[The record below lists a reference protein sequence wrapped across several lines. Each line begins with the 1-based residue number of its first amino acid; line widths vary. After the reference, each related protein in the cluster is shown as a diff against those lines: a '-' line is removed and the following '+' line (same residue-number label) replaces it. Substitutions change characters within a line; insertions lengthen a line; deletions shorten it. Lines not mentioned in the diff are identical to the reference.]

1 MIVFLLTHM
10 PAADLWSSV
19 HSAQRSDVSR
29 GAARGPGICC
39 GKFRRTQVTSAR
51 SRPQGAVSYRDRSRE
66 MRTAKPE
73 SRRDYPCNWFV
84 PWPLLGPTLWRVPEK
99 CGVSCVCLSHRSH
112 FGPCLE
118 DAEVGIRV
126 AMITPESVI
135 DANHQNQGEMEMN
148 VLKQLFVDEQGASMA
163 EYALLLAL
171 IAVATIGAL
180 QVLQGQIV
188 GVFDRVGTAIN
199 GALPTP

>member
-1 MIVFLLTHM
+1 
-10 PAADLWSSV
+10 
-19 HSAQRSDVSR
+19 
-29 GAARGPGICC
+29 
-39 GKFRRTQVTSAR
+39 
-51 SRPQGAVSYRDRSRE
+51 
-66 MRTAKPE
+66 
-73 SRRDYPCNWFV
+73 
-84 PWPLLGPTLWRVPEK
+84 
-99 CGVSCVCLSHRSH
+99 
-112 FGPCLE
+112 
-118 DAEVGIRV
+118 
-126 AMITPESVI
+126 MITPESVI

-199 GALPTP
+199 GALPTGP